1 MHTGT
6 GEDRDLMKTGKL
18 TNEQLSSIVLS
29 KLPKLSDNTLVGAD
43 IGADCAWINLGDKLM
58 VISSDPITAGGM
70 QSGTLTVHVSCND
83 IAACGVHPSGILID
97 IVAPSSATEE
107 DISEIVTQASREAE
121 KLGVDIV
128 GGHTEVSDSVKT
140 FVVISTAFGLVDKE
154 HPVPRGKARA
164 GDKLI
169 QTKMSAIEGSYI
181 AATEHKSKLYGKVS
195 SEYIDEASKYNE
207 LISVVNE
214 GSAAGNLRSDT
225 EEKNKYGYFYGAADL
240 MHDVT
245 EGGVLGAAYEM
256 AHYSGLGVNV
266 YEENIP
272 ISDASRAICNAL
284 DIDPLRLIS
293 SGSLLIASAEPD
305 RVIAAINDAGV
316 EAAVIGEF
324 TETSE
329 GFRIT
334 DKTGRSSEMAPPG
347 ADEIYR
353 I

>member
-1 MHTGT
+1 
-6 GEDRDLMKTGKL
+6 MKTGKL

-29 KLPKLSDNTLVGAD
+29 KLPKLSENTLVGAD

-83 IAACGVHPSGILID
+83 IAACGVRPSGILID

-107 DISEIVTQASREAE
+107 DISEIVTQASREAG

-181 AATEHKSKLYGKVS
+181 AATEHKSKLYGKVP
-195 SEYIDEASKYNE
+195 SEYIDEASSYNS

-214 GSAAGNLRSDT
+214 GAAAGSLRSSS
-225 EEKNKYGYFYGAADL
+225 EEKNKYGYYYGAASL

-256 AHYSGLGVNV
+256 AHFSGIGVIV
-266 YEENIP
+266 DEKSIP
-272 ISDASRAICNAL
+272 ISDASRAICRAL

-293 SGSLLIASAEPD
+293 SGSLLIASNEPD
-305 RVIAAINDAGV
+305 RVIAELNKNGVDAT
-316 EAAVIGEF
+316 VIGEF
-324 TETSE
+324 IAEE
-329 GFRIT
+329 EYKIT
-334 DKTGRSSEMAPPG
+334 DINGRTNDMAPPG